1 MKNAFRPLGQ
11 EIEPSFDKSLK
22 QRLINEMLSE
32 IKNLTTPLDDELNAL
47 KMRIDEIR
55 EQELPLF
62 ISKEYDK
69 RVKVI
74 SKSKDK
80 IISFSVFRFLQKI
93 QFYAKIQLDRET
105 LINELKKSQNLEIK
119 EPKILRRGLPQHSVK
134 AVQKR

>member
-1 MKNAFRPLGQ
+1 MKDAFRPLGQ

-74 SKSKDK
+74 
-80 IISFSVFRFLQKI
+80 F
-93 QFYAKIQLDRET
+93 
-105 LINELKKSQNLEIK
+105 EIK
-119 EPKILRRGLPQHSVK
+119 RQNYFIFRIQISSKNTILCEDPIWIEKL
-134 AVQKR
+134 